1 LEKNIEIILT
11 EDGSN
16 TLKSNFFEQTYHSIN
31 CSIEESEHVFINAGL
46 KNCNK
51 NQISIL
57 EVGFGTGLNTL
68 LSFIYSENFE
78 KIIHYT
84 TIEKFPLD
92 YLVIEKLNY
101 SEILNNYNFE
111 KFHNCEWNKK
121 YMISKKFIFRK
132 ILADINNFNFDE
144 KYDLIFF
151 DAFSFDSQPEMWSV
165 DLFKKIYEATNPDGF
180 LVTYSSKGIVKQNLR
195 KVGFE
200 VIRLKGYKK
209 RHMLKAIKKNID

>member
-1 LEKNIEIILT
+1 MEKNIEIILT

-31 CSIEESEHVFINAGL
+31 GAIEESEHVFINAGL